1 MHARRFP
8 RLAQVVT
15 RRPRTVLAIWLL
27 LVLVALTGAWR
38 AESVLHV
45 GQGLPGSDSER
56 VQARLQQEFIH
67 PFTYLAVVT
76 LDSRDRL
83 GDPAADARRQALQAL
98 LDHQPDV
105 GLTLSWND
113 GHDATFGHAGDRSTF
128 VLVGLLAKTVG
139 EATASVPRLRAA
151 VQAGMARLYADDPTA
166 TAHVTSDTAFNFD
179 LRAVSAKDSARA
191 EMRVVPL
198 SLLLLVGA
206 FGSLVAAA
214 LPVAIGM
221 AATLLT
227 LGIVYWLGHLVT
239 LSVFVMNVATM
250 IGLGVGID
258 YGLFMISRFRD
269 ERAQGLP
276 PAAAAAEAVQTTGPA
291 IVWSGLTVMIGFAAM
306 LIAPLIETRS
316 IGFGGLIEVGICI
329 ALALTAVPAALT
341 LIGDRLEWPRPLGR
355 WLQRWQRPD
364 LWKRWTAAVMR
375 HPVRALVAGL
385 VPMLLLA
392 WPATQLKVGIPDN
405 KWMPRSVEAA
415 KGYDALQAAG
425 RSGVLQP
432 IRLIVDLPPGKTI
445 ADGSVLDGLLAYARS
460 LQADRRIGQVRC
472 LLLPQAD
479 SDATQTFWLRTN
491 LPQMRAQYPALYN
504 LFVSKNQTATLL
516 EVLPANDVGF
526 SAGMALVDDLRQQG
540 LSAVPGLAGGRLT
553 VGGLAAFNLDFHEAL
568 LRPFPLIVATV
579 LGVTAV
585 MLFLAFRSWLIP
597 LKAIVLN
604 SLSVAAAFGASVL
617 VFQQG
622 HGIGLF
628 GLAGATDIIIVVVPV
643 LVFCIVFGLSMDYEV
658 FMLSRIQEAYWRSR
672 DNAAATAYGLQAT
685 GRLITSAALIMITVF
700 GAFTFAELLVVK
712 MLGFGL
718 AVAVLLDATL
728 IRVLLVPAIL
738 RLAGRWNWYPG
749 DRRSS
754 PGFTDESQ
762 VPGAH

>member
-8 RLAQVVT
+8 RLARFVT
-15 RRPRTVLAIWLL
+15 RRPWTVLAIWLV
-27 LVLVALTGAWR
+27 LVLIALTGAWR

-56 VQARLQQEFIH
+56 VQARLKAEFVH

-76 LDSRDRL
+76 LNTRDGL
-83 GDPAADARRQALQAL
+83 GDKAGDARRRQLQAL
-98 LDHQPDV
+98 LDKQPDV

-113 GHDATFGHAGDRSTF
+113 NQDATFGKAGDRATF
-128 VLVGLLAKTVG
+128 LLVGLLAKSVG
-139 EATASVPRLRAA
+139 EATSSVPRLRAT
-151 VQAGMARLYADDPTA
+151 VREGMATIYAQDPTA
-166 TAHVTSDTAFNFD
+166 EAHVTSDTAFNFD
-179 LRAVSAKDSARA
+179 LRTVSAQDSARA
-191 EMRVVPL
+191 EFRVIPL
-198 SLLLLVGA
+198 TLLLLVVA
-206 FGSLVAAA
+206 FGSLVAAT

-227 LGIVYWLGHLVT
+227 LGLVYWLGQVVT

-258 YGLFMISRFRD
+258 YGLFMVSRYRD
-269 ERAQGLP
+269 ERAQGMT
-276 PAAAAAEAVQTTGPA
+276 PAEAAAEAVQTTGPA
-291 IVWSGLTVMIGFAAM
+291 IVWSGVTVMIGFAAM

-316 IGFGGLIEVGICI
+316 IGFGGLLEVGICI

-341 LIGDRLEWPRPLGR
+341 VIGDRLEWPRPLGV
-355 WLQRWQRPD
+355 WLSRWQRPD
-364 LWKRWTAAVMR
+364 LWKRWTEAVMR
-375 HPVRALVAGL
+375 HPGRALAAGL
-385 VPMLLLA
+385 LPLLLLA
-392 WPATQLKVGIPDN
+392 WPATGLKVGIPDN

-415 KGYDALQAAG
+415 KGFLALEKAG

-445 ADGSVLDGLLAYARS
+445 EDGSALSGLLRYAQA
-460 LQADRRIGQVRC
+460 LQADRRIAQVRC

-479 SDATQTFWLRTN
+479 SDATQATWLSTN
-491 LPQMRAQYPALYN
+491 LPQMRQTYPAVYN
-504 LFVSKNQTATLL
+504 LFVNKAQTATLL

-526 SAGMALVDDLRQQG
+526 DAGMGLVRELRQRG
-540 LSAVPGLAGGRLT
+540 LAGIDGLAGGRVT
-553 VGGLAAFNLDFHEAL
+553 VGGLAAFNLDFHDAL
-568 LRPFPLIVATV
+568 LGPFPLIIATV

-617 VFQQG
+617 VFQKG
-622 HGIGLF
+622 HGIGFF
-628 GLAGATDIIIVVVPV
+628 GLAGPTEIIIVVVPV

-658 FMLSRIQEAYWRSR
+658 FMLSRIQEEYWLSR
-672 DNAAATAYGLQAT
+672 DNTAATAFGLQAT

-700 GAFTFAELLVVK
+700 GAFTFAELLIVK

-728 IRVLLVPAIL
+728 IRVLLVPAIM

-749 DRRSS
+749 DRSNRKL
-754 PGFTDESQ
+754 
-762 VPGAH
+762 